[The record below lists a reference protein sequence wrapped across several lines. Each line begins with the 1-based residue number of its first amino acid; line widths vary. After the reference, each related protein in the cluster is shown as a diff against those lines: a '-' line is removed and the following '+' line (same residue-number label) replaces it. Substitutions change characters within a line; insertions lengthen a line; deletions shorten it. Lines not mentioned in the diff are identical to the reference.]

1 MSEEPTKKPRS
12 APKSPRSRRASA
24 KAPAPLGTA
33 LPAPPPPTGTR
44 TRGSSRLSG
53 QLDLLAGMA
62 GATSQIVNRAAS
74 ILEEEIAAGINAT
87 QNMEQRVVDVDKLR
101 AGDSQAVIQ
110 RFRKDAHDVVDILL
124 DLVNVATNTMTDLSE
139 RAVRIGLGQPR
150 GTTGGGSRPTASAIP
165 SLAVPTV
172 AKPGEAVEIP
182 MRLENESDK
191 PIEAFSFHSSDLMNA
206 DGERI
211 SAQQISFSP
220 ERLVIEPKQATT
232 VTVIVRVPEGTA
244 PGTYSGLLQASRMD
258 QLRAVLTLQIA

>member
-12 APKSPRSRRASA
+12 APKS
-24 KAPAPLGTA
+24 
-33 LPAPPPPTGTR
+33 TR
-44 TRGSSRLSG
+44 TRRAASKAAAPIDNATVPAPSGNGDGGPSRLSG

-62 GATSQIVNRAAS
+62 GTTSQIVTRAAS

-87 QNMEQRVVDVDKLR
+87 QNIEERVIDVDRLR
-101 AGDSQAVIQ
+101 NADSQAVIQ

-139 RAVRIGLGQPR
+139 RAVKIGLGQPR
-150 GTTGGGSRPTASAIP
+150 GGSTGGGGRPSASAIP

-172 AKPGEAVEIP
+172 AKAGESVEIP
-182 MRLENESDK
+182 MRLENEGDK
-191 PIEAFSFHSSDLMNA
+191 PIEAFSFYSSDLMNTN
-206 DGERI
+206 GEKI

-220 ERLVIEPKQATT
+220 DHLVIEPKQATT
-232 VTVIVRVPEGTA
+232 VTVVVQVPANAA